1 MSAEVLRRFLGMPA
15 VWTPLLAWVCIWFSA
30 QAHGALS
37 SSRGDALKQVEVY
50 SVRMDCIITSRFAHT
65 VTTSKARNIGNTSQ
79 EFQFDME
86 LPKTA
91 FITNFTMVIDGVS
104 YAGEVKEKEKAKKQF
119 DKAVSLGQTAGLVK
133 VSGRKMEKFSVSVNV
148 AANSSATFILIYEEL
163 LQRKLGKYEFF
174 ARIKMDQPVE
184 DFEILAHIHEPQ
196 GISFVEATATLFT
209 NDLHP
214 LVVKTVSHTSAHI
227 HFSPTVEQQMCP
239 GCESSSINGDFI
251 ITYDVNRD
259 EKLGEFQAANG
270 YFVHFFSPP
279 DLARVPKNVVFV
291 NDISGSMG
299 GTKIAQTRDAMVAIL
314 NDLHEEDHFAI
325 ILFDSR
331 IITWRKTLTKATKEN
346 VVKAIDYVKKIE
358 EKGSTNINAAVL
370 KAVNM
375 LKKERLQGN
384 LPERSADM
392 IILLTDGMP
401 NHGVSVTS
409 VIQHNVQTA
418 IGGNMSLFSLGFGNN
433 VAYSFLNV
441 LSKQNNGLARRIYEA
456 SDAVLQLQGFY
467 EEVSSPLLLEVD
479 LRYPDNEV
487 DQLTQNHHS
496 QLFNG
501 SEIVVA
507 GQLKNDMNNFIVEVL
522 AQGPEED
529 FQVKGRATAPDWN
542 IMYPHQNYIY
552 GDFIERLWA
561 YLTIQQLLEKSES
574 STQHEKASATAKALE
589 MSLRYSFVT
598 PLTSMVVT
606 KPETEDG
613 ADNSFIADKLT
624 EDQRQKAEQQ
634 RGSVASFQSTHHT
647 KQRQQQQQQQ
657 QQAQSSSGS
666 RPHGGSNVDGDP
678 HFLIEFP
685 DKNDAVCFNVNDKP
699 GTIFNLVTD
708 PESGFVVNGQ
718 TIGKKK
724 KFSDSIINT
733 YFGRFGIVHQNLG
746 VKVEVSTQDILIFN
760 EGKIRKL
767 LWSDSSSLKD
777 TNVSLRLS
785 NNYSLTVTLRHSV
798 KFMIVRHTKV
808 WKRRHEQ
815 QAYLGFYTLD
825 SHHLSAATHG
835 LLGQFY
841 KGLEFEIDDLN
852 QSKVQEKLNA
862 TLYVKGQALSVTRH
876 WQKDFSRD
884 VEKGES
890 ISCWFVDN
898 EGSGLVDGTI
908 SDYIVKQ
915 LFGFV

>member
-1 MSAEVLRRFLGMPA
+1 
-15 VWTPLLAWVCIWFSA
+15 
-30 QAHGALS
+30 
-37 SSRGDALKQVEVY
+37 
-50 SVRMDCIITSRFAHT
+50 MDCIITSRFAHT

-401 NHGVSVTS
+401 NHGELM
-409 VIQHNVQTA
+409 IQHNVQTA

-522 AQGPEED
+522 AQGVRN

-624 EDQRQKAEQQ
+624 EGTGTDE
-634 RGSVASFQSTHHT
+634 GL
-647 KQRQQQQQQQ
+647 
-657 QQAQSSSGS
+657 SSIPVDGF
-666 RPHGGSNVDGDP
+666 VDGDP

>member
-1 MSAEVLRRFLGMPA
+1 
-15 VWTPLLAWVCIWFSA
+15 
-30 QAHGALS
+30 
-37 SSRGDALKQVEVY
+37 
-50 SVRMDCIITSRFAHT
+50 MDCIITSRFAHT

-209 NDLHP
+209 NDLSSDNY
-214 LVVKTVSHTSAHI
+214 LFSLKAHI

-522 AQGPEED
+522 AQG
-529 FQVKGRATAPDWN
+529 
-542 IMYPHQNYIY
+542 
-552 GDFIERLWA
+552 
-561 YLTIQQLLEKSES
+561 
-574 STQHEKASATAKALE
+574 
-589 MSLRYSFVT
+589 
-598 PLTSMVVT
+598 
-606 KPETEDG
+606 
-613 ADNSFIADKLT
+613 
-624 EDQRQKAEQQ
+624 
-634 RGSVASFQSTHHT
+634 
-647 KQRQQQQQQQ
+647 
-657 QQAQSSSGS
+657 
-666 RPHGGSNVDGDP
+666 
-678 HFLIEFP
+678 
-685 DKNDAVCFNVNDKP
+685 
-699 GTIFNLVTD
+699 
-708 PESGFVVNGQ
+708 
-718 TIGKKK
+718 
-724 KFSDSIINT
+724 
-733 YFGRFGIVHQNLG
+733 NLG

-760 EGKIRKL
+760 EGKIRNQCITTFL
-767 LWSDSSSLKD
+767 FSFS
-777 TNVSLRLS
+777 VSLRLS